1 MPVCM
6 LGIQA
11 AIVLQKV
18 IIGAMRETVGAGAHT
33 FMQWKKP
40 EEEEIRKKKFSDAK
54 ALAVLLHSS
63 HSTSFCGS
71 LFIVSILHP
80 RDFLV
85 RLLLCSMIL
94 PKENLP

>member
-33 FMQWKKP
+33 FMQ
-40 EEEEIRKKKFSDAK
+40 
-54 ALAVLLHSS
+54 
-63 HSTSFCGS
+63 
-71 LFIVSILHP
+71 
-80 RDFLV
+80 
-85 RLLLCSMIL
+85 
-94 PKENLP
+94 